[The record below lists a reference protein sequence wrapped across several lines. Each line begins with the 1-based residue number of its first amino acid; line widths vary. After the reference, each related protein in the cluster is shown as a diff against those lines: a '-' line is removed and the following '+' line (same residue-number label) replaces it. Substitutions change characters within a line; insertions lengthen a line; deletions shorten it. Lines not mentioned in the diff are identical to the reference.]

1 MWWGGGGGEG
11 RRKLKRKWWFFFTLP
26 HHLSDHLT
34 PPLAP
39 APPPPPPIPTFD
51 FDFSALQYCCTHV
64 FHSQLTSARFSS
76 VARPT
81 EERAL
86 PALLK
91 YPAFFELAGDTIERV
106 YVVDAD
112 PIFSTNIKKGI
123 MALFQLK
130 QEPGERSEASGI
142 DARTIYLCI

>member
-1 MWWGGGGGEG
+1 MGWGGGREEIE
-11 RRKLKRKWWFFFTLP
+11 KKMVVLFYSPPPSLWPP
-26 HHLSDHLT
+26 HS
-34 PPLAP
+34 P
-39 APPPPPPIPTFD
+39 PPPPPPIPTFY
-51 FDFSALQYCCTHV
+51 FYFSALQYYCTHV

-142 DARTIYLCI
+142 YARNIYLCMW